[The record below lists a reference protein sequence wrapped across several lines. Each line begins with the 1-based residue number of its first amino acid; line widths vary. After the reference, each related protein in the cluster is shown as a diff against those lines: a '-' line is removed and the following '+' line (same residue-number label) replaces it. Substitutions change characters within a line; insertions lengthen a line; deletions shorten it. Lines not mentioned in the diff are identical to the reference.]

1 MCTNKKIKPPRY
13 KHFARGSK
21 LGNILLT
28 RIRVGRSSLNQHK
41 FTIGL
46 SDSPECLCHFKSESP
61 EHFFLDCFLYSL
73 ERQIL
78 FGLIEHYV
86 PNFNRLNKKKKLDL
100 ILNGVNIDNEEFI
113 STNTTLTKA
122 VQNFILSTKRFNE
135 D

>member
-1 MCTNKKIKPPRY
+1 M
-13 KHFARGSK
+13 
-21 LGNILLT
+21 LT

-46 SDSPECLCHFKSESP
+46 SDSPECICHFKTESP
-61 EHFFLDCFLYSL
+61 EHFFLDCFLYSP

-78 FGLIEHYV
+78 FGLIEHFV
-86 PNFNRLNKKKKLDL
+86 PNYNRLNKKQKLDL
-100 ILNGVNIDNEEFI
+100 ILNGVNIDNEEFL

-122 VQNFILSTKRFNE
+122 VQNFILSTKRFTVIE

>member
-1 MCTNKKIKPPRY
+1 MCTKKEIKPPRY

-78 FGLIEHYV
+78 FSLIEHYV
-86 PNFNRLNKKKKLDL
+86 PSFNRFNKKKKLDL
-100 ILNGVNIDNEEFI
+100 ILNGVNIDNEEII

-135 D
+135 E

>member
-1 MCTNKKIKPPRY
+1 MHQKKCKPPRY

-21 LGNILLT
+21 LGNILHT

-46 SDSPECLCHFKSESP
+46 SDSPECLCHCKSESP

-73 ERQIL
+73 EHQIM
-78 FGLIEHYV
+78 FSLIEHYV

-100 ILNGVNIDNEEFI
+100 ILKGVNIDDEEFI
-113 STNTTLTKA
+113 STIQL
-122 VQNFILSTKRFNE
+122 
-135 D
+135 